1 MSLFK
6 QHSQEVCKTVT
17 IEFEGTVLQVPE
29 ITTVASVILSHGGKK
44 HTRLSPVSGEKRAPY
59 CFMGVCHEC
68 LVEIDGIPDQQACII
83 QVKEGM
89 KIRRQPGLPGG
100 DE

>member
-1 MSLFK
+1 MSLLK
-6 QHSQEVCKTVT
+6 QHSQGVGKTVT

-29 ITTVASVILSHGGKK
+29 TTTVAAMILSLGDKK
-44 HTRLSPVSGEKRAPY
+44 YTRLSPVSGEERAPY

-68 LVEIDGIPDQQACII
+68 LVEIDGIRDQQACIT

-89 KIRRQPGLPGG
+89 KIRRQPGLLGG